1 MPKKS
6 AGILL
11 FRRVN
16 DRPEVLLVHPGG
28 PFWKNKDIG
37 AWSVPKGEFD
47 DDEEPLIAA
56 IREVKEELG
65 IDVAGDFIEL
75 LPQNQKS
82 GKIVY
87 TWALE
92 QDTDAEAIISNTFEL
107 EWPPRSG
114 RMIEIPEVD
123 RAAWFPVAEA
133 KLKIIPGQIPII
145 DNLEQVLLGG
155 DPDHADRGPRANK

>member
-1 MPKKS
+1 
-6 AGILL
+6 LL
-11 FRRVN
+11 YRRLN
-16 DRPEVLLVHPGG
+16 KAPEVLLVHPGG

-37 AWSVPKGEFD
+37 AWSVPKGEFT

-75 LPQNQKS
+75 LPQKQKS

-92 QDTDAEAIISNTFEL
+92 QDADADSISSNTFEI
-107 EWPPRSG
+107 EWPPRSR

-123 RAAWFPVAEA
+123 RAAWLSLEEA
-133 KLKIIPGQIPII
+133 KLKIIPGQVPII
-145 DNLEQVLLGG
+145 ENLEKILLG
-155 DPDHADRGPRANK
+155 

>member
-1 MPKKS
+1 MAKKS

-11 FRRVN
+11 YRRVN
-16 DRPEVLLVHPGG
+16 TAPEVLLVHPGG

-37 AWSVPKGEFD
+37 AWSVPKGEFA
-47 DDEEPLIAA
+47 DDEQPLIAA
-56 IREVKEELG
+56 VREFKEELG
-65 IDVAGDFIEL
+65 IDVSGDFIEL
-75 LPQNQKS
+75 IPQKQKS

-92 QDTDAEAIISNTFEL
+92 QDTDVDDIVSNTFEL

-114 RMIEIPEVD
+114 KMIEIPEVD
-123 RAAWFPVAEA
+123 RAGWFSMNEA

-145 DNLEQVLLGG
+145 ENLERILLSGVE
-155 DPDHADRGPRANK
+155 PDDQ

>member
-1 MPKKS
+1 MAKKS

-11 FRRVN
+11 YRRVN
-16 DRPEVLLVHPGG
+16 TAPEVLLVHPGG

-37 AWSVPKGEFD
+37 AWSVPKGEFA
-47 DDEEPLIAA
+47 DDEQPLIAA
-56 IREVKEELG
+56 VREFKEELG
-65 IDVAGDFIEL
+65 IDVSGDFIEL
-75 LPQNQKS
+75 LPQKQKS

-92 QDTDAEAIISNTFEL
+92 QDTDVDDIVSNTFEL

-114 RMIEIPEVD
+114 KMMEIPEVD
-123 RAAWFPVAEA
+123 RAGWFSMDEA

-145 DNLEQVLLGG
+145 ENLERILLSGVE
-155 DPDHADRGPRANK
+155 PDDQ

>member
-11 FRRVN
+11 YRRLN
-16 DRPEVLLVHPGG
+16 KAPEVLLVHPGG
-28 PFWKNKDIG
+28 PFWKNRDIG
-37 AWSVPKGEFD
+37 AWSVPKGEFT

-75 LPQNQKS
+75 LPQKQKS

-92 QDTDAEAIISNTFEL
+92 QDADADSISSNTFEI
-107 EWPPRSG
+107 EWPPRSR

-123 RAAWFPVAEA
+123 RAAWLSLEEA
-133 KLKIIPGQIPII
+133 KLKIIPGQVPII
-145 DNLEQVLLGG
+145 ENLEKILLG
-155 DPDHADRGPRANK
+155 

>member
-1 MPKKS
+1 MAKKS

-11 FRRVN
+11 YRRVN
-16 DRPEVLLVHPGG
+16 TAPEVLLVHPGG

-37 AWSVPKGEFD
+37 AWSVPKGEFA
-47 DDEEPLIAA
+47 DDEQPLIAA
-56 IREVKEELG
+56 VREFKEELG
-65 IDVAGDFIEL
+65 IDVSGDFIEL
-75 LPQNQKS
+75 LPQKQKS

-92 QDTDAEAIISNTFEL
+92 QDTDVDDIVSNTFEL

-114 RMIEIPEVD
+114 KMIEIPEVD
-123 RAAWFPVAEA
+123 RAGWFSLEEA

-145 DNLEQVLLGG
+145 ENLERILLSGVE
-155 DPDHADRGPRANK
+155 PDDQ